1 MVVTARPPVEADLDV
16 LTLLDERY
24 ARGHGL
30 ERLVSAGSLRFF
42 GRTEHSFVAE
52 SGSGSGSHLL
62 GFVFAQA
69 VWSGERPQVLMQR
82 LATSDAGV
90 DPDLAAVASASLV
103 KALVK
108 SAYDSGVYDLVT
120 RVPATDVALR
130 DLLRTEAFF
139 EDEQVTYVRLLGS
152 RGAQVA
158 AAAEAATQVVADVG
172 SDVEAVGRG

>member
-1 MVVTARPPVEADLDV
+1 MVVTARPPVEADLDA
-16 LTLLDERY
+16 LNLIDERY
-24 ARGHGL
+24 ARGHGI

-52 SGSGSGSHLL
+52 SSTDTGSRLL

-82 LATSDAGV
+82 LATANTAT
-90 DPDLAAVASASLV
+90 DPDLAAAAAASLA

-130 DLLRTEAFF
+130 DLLQAEAFF

-158 AAAEAATQVVADVG
+158 AAAEAAAEVPAEVGVA
-172 SDVEAVGRG
+172 GRG